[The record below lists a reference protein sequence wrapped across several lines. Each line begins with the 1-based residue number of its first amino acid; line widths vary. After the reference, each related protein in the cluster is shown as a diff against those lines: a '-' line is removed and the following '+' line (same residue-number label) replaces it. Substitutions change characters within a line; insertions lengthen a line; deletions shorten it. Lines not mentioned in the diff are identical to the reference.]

1 MLLLTTG
8 VIWCAGNGPYWP
20 LYNENHTYHSLSYCI
35 QNAWGV
41 LVGVGVPQQPTTSSL
56 RVFFFLYVCFSFA
69 ISTLFQA
76 FFVSYLVEPNYE
88 KKIETLDELLDSDL
102 VFGHNQLL
110 LYLKESV
117 SYPEIVNF
125 FDQKK
130 QKEVCLDIY
139 SCVK

>member
-1 MLLLTTG
+1 
-8 VIWCAGNGPYWP
+8 
-20 LYNENHTYHSLSYCI
+20 
-35 QNAWGV
+35 
-41 LVGVGVPQQPTTSSL
+41 
-56 RVFFFLYVCFSFA
+56 
-69 ISTLFQA
+69 
-76 FFVSYLVEPNYE
+76 VEPNYE